1 MYKYVDF
8 SMVRGEEVKEE
19 VVEQHSEHPPLIA
32 QLMQMNS
39 AILSVDDEIS
49 NLLSAFDGT
58 DMDVSISC
66 PAGVHN

>member
-1 MYKYVDF
+1 M
-8 SMVRGEEVKEE
+8 KEE

-32 QLMQMNS
+32 QLMEMNS

-58 DMDVSISC
+58 DMDVSIYCSLYTYI
-66 PAGVHN
+66 HIRMSTSYQL